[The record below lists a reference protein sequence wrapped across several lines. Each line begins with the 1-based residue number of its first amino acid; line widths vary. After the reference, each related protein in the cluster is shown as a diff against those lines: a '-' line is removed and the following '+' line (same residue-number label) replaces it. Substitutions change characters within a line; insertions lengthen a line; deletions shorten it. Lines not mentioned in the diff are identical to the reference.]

1 MSNTDENK
9 NYKDILVQYKILN
22 KESKHRILGKIFV
35 EKNKNLAKI
44 ILNGKGHDILKEN
57 IEDIIDLDKE
67 DYIKLII
74 RIYDDITDFSFMFS
88 ECNALE
94 SFPDEKSNEQNEINY
109 NFNNSEE
116 ENTQNENSIN
126 KTVDIKKE
134 NSLALLNTVKVTS
147 MKYMFY
153 KCESLISL
161 PDISKWNT
169 DNMTDISYMFYGCK
183 SLKSLPDISKWK
195 TKNVT
200 DISRIF
206 YDCEYLNQL
215 PDISKW
221 KTNNIV
227 NMEFIF
233 LNALY

>member
-9 NYKDILVQYKILN
+9 NYKDILVQYKISN
-22 KESKHRILGKIFV
+22 SKSKHRILGKNFV

-44 ILNGKGHDILKEN
+44 ILNGKEHDILKENIEN

-109 NFNNSEE
+109 NFNNLEE

-134 NSLALLNTVKVTS
+134 NS
-147 MKYMFY
+147 
-153 KCESLISL
+153 
-161 PDISKWNT
+161 
-169 DNMTDISYMFYGCK
+169 
-183 SLKSLPDISKWK
+183 
-195 TKNVT
+195 
-200 DISRIF
+200 
-206 YDCEYLNQL
+206 
-215 PDISKW
+215 
-221 KTNNIV
+221 
-227 NMEFIF
+227 
-233 LNALY
+233 